1 MEKNKK
7 IFIIDD
13 NVDYSDAIKLI
24 LESDQ
29 YTVDV
34 ANSSLVAQEKL
45 SKELPD
51 LIILD
56 IMMQKGAEG
65 VLLARKFKKDPR
77 LSKIPIL
84 MLTSITKQTGF
95 EFHADDPRDDRYLP
109 VDVFIKKPIAPKE
122 LLATVRSL
130 LSDQQDEKGSK
141 EDIHR

>member
-1 MEKNKK
+1 MEKSKK

-29 YTVDV
+29 YTVNV
-34 ANSSLVAQEKL
+34 ANSSLAAEQKL
-45 SKELPD
+45 SRELPD

-95 EFHADDPRDDRYLP
+95 EFHTEDPRDNKYLP
-109 VDVFIKKPIAPKE
+109 VNVFIKKPIAPKE
-122 LLATVRSL
+122 LLETVRSL
-130 LSDQQDEKGSK
+130 LTGQQDEKGSE
-141 EDIHR
+141 EDIHH